1 MHRILFLF
9 AFSLF
14 SYQASADSLEKALE
28 AFGLLEVDL
37 SSFALG
43 SSSRIPHWVSTQ
55 DGELLVSRA
64 RPETIAA
71 TEIRIGELLYVGTNR
86 GEWGG
91 ELLVRHEGETK
102 NLMSGNI
109 VQLELWESSLLVL
122 EGLAH
127 LSLYS
132 GSLSIIRDPDNP
144 TKPTLLARLPD
155 APRLMYIDDDETDLH
170 RFIIPGYQS
179 LLSYTPE
186 YGLEILERDALWGR
200 ATWGFQNK
208 ATSVTRFKDYYLV
221 GIYGGVVALPAP
233 WGGSSQQCLYR
244 CSEVRFFTLSES

>member
-1 MHRILFLF
+1 MHRILALF
-9 AFSLF
+9 AFLIF
-14 SYQASADSLEKALE
+14 SYQANADSLEKSLE
-28 AFGLLEVDL
+28 KFGLVEVDL

-55 DGELLVSRA
+55 GEELIVSRA
-64 RPETIAA
+64 RPDTRAT
-71 TEIRIGELLYVGTNR
+71 TEIQIGELLYVGTNR

-91 ELLVRHEGETK
+91 ELFVRHESETTK
-102 NLMSGNI
+102 LMRGNI

-127 LSLYS
+127 LSLAS
-132 GSLSIIRDPDNP
+132 GSLSILRDPDNP

-155 APRLMYIDDDETDLH
+155 APRLMYIDGAETDLH
-170 RFIIPGYQS
+170 RFIILGDQS

-186 YGLEILERDALWGR
+186 YGLEILEPNALWGR

-208 ATSVTRFKDYYLV
+208 ATSITRFNDYYLV
-221 GIYGGVVALPAP
+221 GIYGGVVAIPAP
-233 WGGSSQQCLYR
+233 WGTSSQQCMDR
-244 CSEVRFFTLSES
+244 CSEARFFTLSDN